1 MSRCFVARLQDAS
14 EEDLQCA
21 RRLYKARSLL
31 AAELDWRI
39 VRRLFKKGLVYLD
52 VPIRETDH
60 VVGALARAAGWL
72 ALGPCT
78 EPSPPPPIPHP
89 PYRRSATPGGLCD
102 EPRPG

>member
-1 MSRCFVARLQDAS
+1 MAARSQDAS

-60 VVGALARAAGWL
+60 VVGRLAADACGGLAGV
-72 ALGPCT
+72 GPCT
-78 EPSPPPPIPHP
+78 DPLPPSFDARGPPP
-89 PYRRSATPGGLCD
+89 
-102 EPRPG
+102 